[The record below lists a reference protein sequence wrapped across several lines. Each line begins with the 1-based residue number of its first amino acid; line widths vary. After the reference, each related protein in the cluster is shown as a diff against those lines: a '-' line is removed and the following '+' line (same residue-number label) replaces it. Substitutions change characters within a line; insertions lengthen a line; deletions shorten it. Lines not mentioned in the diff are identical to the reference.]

1 MAHAAPSLTRAG
13 TRRRARSSPRTGTNH
28 MIARRSLLKGIAAAG
43 ATLMSQSIRAQSAT
57 ASGLIRRAI
66 PAGGERLPVI
76 GLGTYQAFDVGNDS
90 RARAALTQVLRSLT
104 AKGGSVVDSSPMYGR
119 AEGVVGDLSAEAGLR
134 PRLFLATKVWT
145 SGKDAG
151 IRQMED
157 SFRLMRT
164 QTMDLMQIHN
174 LLDWRTHT
182 ATLKEWKEQG
192 RVRYI
197 GITHYHAGA
206 YDDLE
211 RLIKTG
217 DYDFVQ
223 LNYSIAEREAENS
236 VLPLAR
242 DTGVAVIAN

>member
-164 QTMDLMQIHN
+164 DGSHADPQSFGLAHAYRNTQRVEGARACALHRHHA
-174 LLDWRTHT
+174 LSC
-182 ATLKEWKEQG
+182 G
-192 RVRYI
+192 RVRRS
-197 GITHYHAGA
+197 GA
-206 YDDLE
+206 AHQD
-211 RLIKTG
+211 G
-217 DYDFVQ
+217 
-223 LNYSIAEREAENS
+223 
-236 VLPLAR
+236 
-242 DTGVAVIAN
+242 